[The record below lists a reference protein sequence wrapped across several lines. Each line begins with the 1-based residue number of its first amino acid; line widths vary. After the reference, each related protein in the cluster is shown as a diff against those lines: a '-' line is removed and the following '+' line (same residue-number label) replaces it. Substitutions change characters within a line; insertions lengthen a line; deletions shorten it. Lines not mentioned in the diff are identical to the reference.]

1 MNFKDEV
8 IQKLGLS
15 LALCSLDDKIC
26 VQKITLP
33 EQDNSSVYTIKF
45 NDNNTEYKYTINPET
60 LHADEI
66 NDMLAHILSLESK
79 DILGKKKKA
88 TSLQSYNSQIDLAS
102 EIINGK
108 KDYLIR
114 TYDSYI
120 ICPTDEK
127 HNSPEREILNNYLK
141 NLKNYGDTFY
151 FGNRVD
157 YKTNEYKITEVMYS
171 IMSLVS
177 GEELCLDIERLEE
190 RCYPDLIIAEAY
202 KAIEASEKD
211 YEDYLR
217 LNNISTKSNTPKMD
231 LRDLNPSLDE
241 EIYLISKYKQLGL
254 LNGAVFRTSDGNE
267 IHVDKAFDD
276 EDLSY
281 SDNESY
287 YESLINDYSYPEDDM
302 TNDEFEYESDCDEID
317 GDDGDIYGV
326 IYKDEDA
333 GENEISQ
340 ITLSPVALNMIEKCT
355 QQNNQKLT
363 TALNDIL
370 DDLFKKFDFR
380 KNDTDF
386 VEDLYNAL
394 FGTSDENSN
403 KNNKNTQKPDDK
415 NNKPDDSQ
423 FDQNDD
429 FDDGKDL

>member
-15 LALCSLDDKIC
+15 LALCSLDDKIR

-33 EQDNSSVYTIKF
+33 EQDNSSVYTVEF
-45 NDNNTEYKYTINPET
+45 YDNKTEYKYTINPEH
-60 LHADEI
+60 LYPDEI

-79 DILGKKKKA
+79 DILGKKTKA

-102 EIINGK
+102 QIINGK

-114 TYDSYI
+114 TYDSYMSYS
-120 ICPTDEK
+120 TLERR
-127 HNSPEREILNNYLK
+127 NSPEREILDSYL
-141 NLKNYGDTFY
+141 NTLKNYSDTFY
-151 FGNRVD
+151 FGNCAD

-177 GEELCLDIERLEE
+177 GEELCLDMDSLAK

-202 KAIEASEKD
+202 KAIRSSEQD
-211 YEDYLR
+211 YEDYLG
-217 LNNISTKSNTPKMD
+217 LNNIKSNTPKMD
-231 LRDLNPSLDE
+231 MRDLRPSLDE
-241 EIYLISKYKQLGL
+241 EIYLITKYKQLGL

-267 IHVDKAFDD
+267 IPLDKAFDD
-276 EDLSY
+276 DDVSY

-302 TNDEFEYESDCDEID
+302 TNDEFDDESDCDEID

-326 IYKDEDA
+326 IYKNKDA

-340 ITLSPVALNMIEKCT
+340 ITLSPVALNMIEKCS
-355 QQNNQKLT
+355 QQKNQKLNT
-363 TALNDIL
+363 TLSDIL
-370 DDLFKKFDFR
+370 DDLFRKIDFR
-380 KNDTDF
+380 KTNF
-386 VEDLYNAL
+386 VDDIYNAL
-394 FGTSDENSN
+394 FGTSDDSSN
-403 KNNKNTQKPDDK
+403 KNNKNAQKPDDK
-415 NNKPDDSQ
+415 NNKLDDSQ

-429 FDDGKDL
+429 FDNGKDL

>member
-15 LALCSLDDKIC
+15 LALCSLDDKIR

-33 EQDNSSVYTIKF
+33 EQDNSSVYTVEF
-45 NDNNTEYKYTINPET
+45 YDNKTEYKYTINPEH
-60 LHADEI
+60 LYPDEI

-79 DILGKKKKA
+79 DILGKKTKA

-102 EIINGK
+102 QIINGK

-114 TYDSYI
+114 TYDSYMSYS
-120 ICPTDEK
+120 TLERR
-127 HNSPEREILNNYLK
+127 NSPEREILDSYL
-141 NLKNYGDTFY
+141 NTLKNYSDTFY
-151 FGNRVD
+151 FGNCAD

-177 GEELCLDIERLEE
+177 GEELCLDMDSLAK

-202 KAIEASEKD
+202 KAIRSSEQD
-211 YEDYLR
+211 YEDYLG
-217 LNNISTKSNTPKMD
+217 LNNIKSNTPKMD
-231 LRDLNPSLDE
+231 MRDLRPSLDE
-241 EIYLISKYKQLGL
+241 EIYLITKYKQLGL

-267 IHVDKAFDD
+267 IPLDKAFDD
-276 EDLSY
+276 DDVTY

-302 TNDEFEYESDCDEID
+302 TNDEFDDESDCDEID

-326 IYKDEDA
+326 IYKNKNA

-340 ITLSPVALNMIEKCT
+340 ITLSPVALNMIEKCS
-355 QQNNQKLT
+355 QQKNQKLNT
-363 TALNDIL
+363 TLSDIL
-370 DDLFKKFDFR
+370 DDLFRKIDFR
-380 KNDTDF
+380 KTNF
-386 VEDLYNAL
+386 VDDIYNAL
-394 FGTSDENSN
+394 FGTSDDSSN
-403 KNNKNTQKPDDK
+403 KNNKNTQKPDDQ
-415 NNKPDDSQ
+415 NNKLDDSQ

-429 FDDGKDL
+429 FDNGKDL

>member
-15 LALCSLDDKIC
+15 LALCSLDDKIR

-33 EQDNSSVYTIKF
+33 EQDNSSVYTVEF
-45 NDNNTEYKYTINPET
+45 YDNKTEYKYTINPEH
-60 LHADEI
+60 LYPDEI

-79 DILGKKKKA
+79 DILGKKTKA
-88 TSLQSYNSQIDLAS
+88 TSLQSFNSQIDLAS
-102 EIINGK
+102 QIINGK

-114 TYDSYI
+114 TYDSYMSYS
-120 ICPTDEK
+120 TLERR
-127 HNSPEREILNNYLK
+127 NSPEREILDSYL
-141 NLKNYGDTFY
+141 NTLKNYGDTFY
-151 FGNRVD
+151 FGNCAD

-177 GEELCLDIERLEE
+177 GEELCLDMDSLDK

-202 KAIEASEKD
+202 KAIKSSEKD
-211 YEDYLR
+211 YEDYLG
-217 LNNISTKSNTPKMD
+217 LNNIKSNTPKMD
-231 LRDLNPSLDE
+231 LRDLRPSLDE
-241 EIYLISKYKQLGL
+241 EIYLITKYKQLGL

-267 IHVDKAFDD
+267 IPLDKAFDD
-276 EDLSY
+276 DDVSY

-302 TNDEFEYESDCDEID
+302 TNDEFDDESDCDEID

-326 IYKDEDA
+326 IYKNKDA

-340 ITLSPVALNMIEKCT
+340 ITLSPVALNMIEKCS
-355 QQNNQKLT
+355 QQKNQKLNT
-363 TALNDIL
+363 TLSDIL
-370 DDLFKKFDFR
+370 DDLFRKIDFR
-380 KNDTDF
+380 KTNF
-386 VEDLYNAL
+386 VDDIYNAL
-394 FGTSDENSN
+394 FGTSDDSSN
-403 KNNKNTQKPDDK
+403 KNNKNTQKPDNQNDK
-415 NNKPDDSQ
+415 LDDSQ

-429 FDDGKDL
+429 FDNGKDI